1 VSPRRFRSPHHVISY
16 VFFYTFVFIIRLVL
30 INFIVM
36 VGLVFGALMDE
47 NEETAD
53 AIQQRMRA
61 VSRIAQRRASL
72 SRTVDPVQLAK
83 LQMALAKD
91 VAAVQLIDSLGDE
104 EKNQGVE
111 VPTTVQY

>member
-1 VSPRRFRSPHHVISY
+1 M
-16 VFFYTFVFIIRLVL
+16 L

-91 VAAVQLIDSLGDE
+91 VAAVQLIDSLGEE